1 MDVNRIKGYCIG
13 IILFIL
19 FNITAF
25 AIPTTR
31 TTTFWITYVF
41 TIIAFTAQIFIWN
54 FALEKAKNLQH
65 RLWSFSIIYI
75 GIVYLVLQ
83 IIVFFLFRIIA
94 TLPTWSAIVVS
105 VIISGISIASILAS
119 ESGVNEIKQNEIKVQ
134 NKISFIRVLQTEID
148 LLINREKDDD
158 VRLALENLAQK
169 IRFSDPMS
177 SEQLKVLE
185 NEIDSKVSDLKIA
198 TNKKELIDIINL
210 LLDERNI
217 KCKMIK

>member
-41 TIIAFTAQIFIWN
+41 TIIAFIAQIFIWN

>member
-13 IILFIL
+13 ITLFIL

-41 TIIAFTAQIFIWN
+41 TIIAFIAQIFIWN

-134 NKISFIRVLQTEID
+134 NKISFIRGLQTEID

>member
-41 TIIAFTAQIFIWN
+41 TIIAFIAQIFIWN

-134 NKISFIRVLQTEID
+134 NKISFIRGLQTEID

>member
-41 TIIAFTAQIFIWN
+41 TIIAFIAQIFIWN
-54 FALEKAKNLQH
+54 FALEKTKNLQH

-134 NKISFIRVLQTEID
+134 NKISFIRGLQTEID

>member
-41 TIIAFTAQIFIWN
+41 TIIAFIAQIFIWN

-198 TNKKELIDIINL
+198 TNKKELIDIIKL

>member
-41 TIIAFTAQIFIWN
+41 TIIAFIAQIFIWN

-119 ESGVNEIKQNEIKVQ
+119 ESGVNEIKQNEIKVHY
-134 NKISFIRVLQTEID
+134 KISFIRVLQTEID

>member
-41 TIIAFTAQIFIWN
+41 TIIAFIAQIFIWN

-210 LLDERNI
+210 L
-217 KCKMIK
+217 

>member
-41 TIIAFTAQIFIWN
+41 TIIAFIAQIFIWN
-54 FALEKAKNLQH
+54 FALEKTKNLQH

>member
-1 MDVNRIKGYCIG
+1 M
-13 IILFIL
+13 
-19 FNITAF
+19 
-25 AIPTTR
+25 
-31 TTTFWITYVF
+31 
-41 TIIAFTAQIFIWN
+41 
-54 FALEKAKNLQH
+54 
-65 RLWSFSIIYI
+65 
-75 GIVYLVLQ
+75 
-83 IIVFFLFRIIA
+83 
-94 TLPTWSAIVVS
+94 
-105 VIISGISIASILAS
+105 
-119 ESGVNEIKQNEIKVQ
+119 
-134 NKISFIRVLQTEID
+134 LQTEID

>member
-41 TIIAFTAQIFIWN
+41 TIIAFIAQIFRRN

-134 NKISFIRVLQTEID
+134 NKISFIRGLQTEID

-185 NEIDSKVSDLKIA
+185 NEID
-198 TNKKELIDIINL
+198 
-210 LLDERNI
+210 
-217 KCKMIK
+217 